1 MTRTEINRLFSGHA
15 KHEEIERALV
25 TLLGKGRASRIYEET
40 GGRSTERWRFVR

>member
-1 MTRTEINRLFSGHA
+1 M
-15 KHEEIERALV
+15 